1 MTTRGRSNNPAG
13 TGGQSHDG
21 DAMLDT
27 IRVNTPADV
36 EALQAEIRR
45 LREQLEAS
53 QSNTG
58 DATARSTCL
67 SSPTP
72 SDNTSDT
79 SERSEARRAAR
90 RAATNAPPPVREPK
104 VGKPNKFSGKHSEFL
119 SFMTQ
124 CEAIFKMCPNSY
136 PNDEY
141 KVLFIITNLDG
152 SALRWAQDVFA
163 KDDHPYRKDYQT
175 FRNALYSLYDN
186 HTYHQDAEDKLLSLK
201 QTKSASAFAVEF
213 QTLAAALKYNDD
225 ALCGMFFKGLKPTV
239 RTAIMQ
245 QGRTKTFDAL
255 RDQAIHFDQH
265 QHRMRLEEA
274 KESKTNPR
282 SQSGDKGT
290 AQKSTN
296 EPRRRKFP
304 ISTEEYERRKSHRLC
319 FECGEAGHS
328 SRNCKK
334 KPRRDTANATPKE
347 HTNNLFNTM
356 TPTPPYASTPQ
367 MQHPTPLI
375 PSNWPS
381 QPHMRSEA

>member
-1 MTTRGRSNNPAG
+1 MITRGRSSNPAG
-13 TGGQSHDG
+13 TGGQPSNDD
-21 DAMLDT
+21 DAASDM
-27 IRVNTPADV
+27 IRVNTPVDV
-36 EALQAEIRR
+36 EALQAENRR

-53 QSNTG
+53 QRNMG
-58 DATARSTCL
+58 PTARRTRL

-72 SDNTSDT
+72 SDETSDA
-79 SERSEARRAAR
+79 SERSEARRTASK
-90 RAATNAPPPVREPK
+90 TTVNAPPPIREPK

-175 FRNALYSLYDN
+175 FRNALFSLYDN
-186 HTYHQDAEDKLLSLK
+186 HTYRQDSEDKLLSLK
-201 QTKSASAFAVEF
+201 QTKSASAYAVEF

-225 ALCGMFFKGLKPTV
+225 ALCGMFFKGLKPMV

-245 QGRTKTFDAL
+245 QGRAKTLDGL

-274 KESKTNPR
+274 KESKTTAR
-282 SQSGDKGT
+282 SSSKDKGA
-290 AQKSTN
+290 AQESTN
-296 EPRRRKFP
+296 ELRKRSFP
-304 ISTEEYERRKSHRLC
+304 ISAEEYERRKSLRLC
-319 FECGEAGHS
+319 FGCGSAGHS

-334 KPRRDTANATPKE
+334 PRHDPASDAAPKE
-347 HTNNLFNTM
+347 RTNNLL
-356 TPTPPYASTPQ
+356 STTT
-367 MQHPTPLI
+367 QHPTPVI
-375 PSNWPS
+375 PSNWQS
-381 QPHMRSEA
+381 RPHSRSESRDASN